1 MAIRG
6 KVKNIKTDPSSMRS
20 TGTVT
25 DTSTRTDYPFVQ
37 AFGEQL
43 GLVNDMIV
51 QFETVVSAGV
61 TYGTS
66 LNPSEKGTVKSIT
79 NDAGV
84 LADRLG
90 NPIDFEQPFLKEL
103 GIDLNS
109 TVRYTVVNVGGKF
122 KATNLKLAANQ

>member
-6 KVKNIKTDPSSMRS
+6 KVKDIKTDPNTMRS

-25 DTSTRTDYPFVQ
+25 DTSTRADYPFVQ
-37 AFGEQL
+37 AYGEQI
-43 GLVNDMIV
+43 GLVKDMIV

-66 LNPSEKGTVKSIT
+66 LDPSEKGIVKSIT
-79 NDAGV
+79 TDAGV
-84 LADRLG
+84 LTDRLG
-90 NPIDFEQPFLKEL
+90 NPIEFEQPFLKEL

-109 TVRYTVVNVGGKF
+109 TVRYIVVNVGGKF
-122 KATNLKLAANQ
+122 RATNLKLTANQ